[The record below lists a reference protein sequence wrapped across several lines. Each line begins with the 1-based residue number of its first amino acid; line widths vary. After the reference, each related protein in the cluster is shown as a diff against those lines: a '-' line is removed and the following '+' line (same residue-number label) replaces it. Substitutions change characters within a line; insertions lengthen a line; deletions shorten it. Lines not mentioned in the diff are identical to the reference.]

1 MSSTSANNKRIA
13 KNTILLYVRMAFNM
27 LVGLYTSRVTLA
39 ALGVEDFGVYNVVGG
54 FVGMFSM
61 ISGSLAAAISR
72 FLTFELGRGD
82 AESLK
87 RVFSTAVTIQ
97 FILSSII
104 LVLCETVGLWFV
116 NTQLVIPPDRIVAAH
131 VVYQCSVVSFILGLV
146 SIPYS
151 AVITAHEKFSFFA
164 VISIAMTIARLLVAL
179 AIALV
184 PIDKLIYYAALLAL
198 LGLVDRL
205 IQGAYCSRHF
215 PESHFRLVVDKELMG
230 KMLSFAGYNSFGCV
244 SSVLM
249 SQGVNVLV
257 NMFYGVAFNAARGV
271 AGQIESAV
279 GQFSS
284 SFTTALNPQITKEY
298 AQGNNHRMLQ
308 LVYSGSKLSFMLM
321 LLVSLPVL
329 FEAETILGIWLVSTP
344 DYAVLFTR
352 LSLMIALL
360 SVISNTLITSMLATG
375 RIRNYQ
381 IVVGGLGMLIFPVV
395 WVLYKFGFPVYVSY
409 IVHISIFVAQL
420 AARLIMLRKMVGLD
434 VLYFLRQVLLRDVA
448 VVAIS
453 SVTPLFLIM
462 AVEPSAVRTVLSV
475 VVSML
480 SVALAAYYVGLSPQE
495 KTMVLDIVGK
505 LFKRKTNR

>member
-1 MSSTSANNKRIA
+1 
-13 KNTILLYVRMAFNM
+13 M

-97 FILSSII
+97 FILSAII

-131 VVYQCSVVSFILGLV
+131 VVYQCSIVSFILGLV

-164 VISIAMTIARLLVAL
+164 VISIAMAIARLLVAL

-215 PESHFRLVVDKELMG
+215 PESHFRFVVDKELMG

-271 AGQIESAV
+271 AGQIETAV

-329 FEAETILGIWLVSTP
+329 FEAETILGVWLVQVP
-344 DYAVLFTR
+344 DYAVLFFR
-352 LSLMIALL
+352 LANVCSLVYAL
-360 SVISNTLITSMLATG
+360 SHTLITAALATG
-375 RIRNYQ
+375 DIREYNL
-381 IVVGGLGMLIFPVV
+381 VVGGQSLFIFPIV
-395 WVLYKFGFPVYVSY
+395 WLLYRLGFPVYVSY
-409 IVHISIFVAQL
+409 LVQASIFVVQL
-420 AARLIMLRKMVGLD
+420 ASRALMLRKMVGLD
-434 VLYFLRQVLLRDVA
+434 VAFYACHVVLRCLA
-448 VVAIS
+448 VVFLASILPFAII
-453 SVTPLFLIM
+453 FFI
-462 AVEPSAVRTVLSV
+462 EPSIFRVGLTV
-475 VVSML
+475 VVSFA
-480 SVALAAYYVGLSPQE
+480 STALAAYSIGLSPQE
-495 KTMVLDIVGK
+495 KQLVLSQKEKMIGK
-505 LFKRKTNR
+505 FRR